1 MKKQFIKK
9 LGFLPK
15 ENSNNT
21 FIKKYKNNYI
31 LEVDFDKDF
40 FNY

>member
-1 MKKQFIKK
+1 MKKEFIKK

-15 ENSNNT
+15 ENSNNI
-21 FIKKYKNNYI
+21 FIKNYNNSYI
-31 LEVDFDKDF
+31 LEVDFEKKL